1 MLKNKPLYLL
11 SQMKVYRYILLL
23 LFCVQNLVNA
33 QPIWNLERCI
43 LYAQENNLQVK
54 IAQLNAELNDAT
66 YTQSKFSFLPS
77 VNANGNY
84 GTNRGRNIDP
94 TTNTFIEQ
102 DIVGGSGAIGSSLD
116 LFGGFRKINQMRQSY
131 YSYMS
136 SKYAADQTLND
147 VSLNV
152 ANAYL
157 QIIFAREQ
165 QLRAEQALT
174 LSKEQL
180 DRTRKLVEVGLQPEV
195 ANYTMEAQVAQDEVN
210 LITATN
216 QYNVSLL
223 NLQLLLNLD
232 KPVLIEVPAF
242 ELPDRF
248 GYGDRAAD
256 SIYNKAVVDFP
267 GVMSSYYNMQSSFK
281 GLQTARG
288 ARYPSLNLNYNV
300 FTNYSDAARTITGF
314 DTTGNILPVGYVMMT
329 NELVVAPELRY
340 NFQSI
345 PFSEQ
350 LNSNL
355 GQNIGIGLSIPIFN
369 GWSANSNV
377 KRSRLQWTIAKYN
390 YDQSRLNLKRD
401 ISTAVTDAQ
410 NASKRYNA
418 QKKLTE
424 SLQTT
429 LDYTT
434 KRYEAGLLNVYDFN
448 TARKNLFD
456 AQSQALQAKYDY
468 LFKLKILDFYQGKK
482 ITLP

>member
-1 MLKNKPLYLL
+1 
-11 SQMKVYRYILLL
+11 
-23 LFCVQNLVNA
+23 
-33 QPIWNLERCI
+33 
-43 LYAQENNLQVK
+43 
-54 IAQLNAELNDAT
+54 
-66 YTQSKFSFLPS
+66 
-77 VNANGNY
+77 
-84 GTNRGRNIDP
+84 
-94 TTNTFIEQ
+94 
-102 DIVGGSGAIGSSLD
+102 
-116 LFGGFRKINQMRQSY
+116 
-131 YSYMS
+131 
-136 SKYAADQTLND
+136 
-147 VSLNV
+147 
-152 ANAYL
+152 
-157 QIIFAREQ
+157 
-165 QLRAEQALT
+165 
-174 LSKEQL
+174 
-180 DRTRKLVEVGLQPEV
+180 
-195 ANYTMEAQVAQDEVN
+195 
-210 LITATN
+210 
-216 QYNVSLL
+216 
-223 NLQLLLNLD
+223 
-232 KPVLIEVPAF
+232 
-242 ELPDRF
+242 
-248 GYGDRAAD
+248 
-256 SIYNKAVVDFP
+256 
-267 GVMSSYYNMQSSFK
+267 MQSSFK

-314 DTTGNILPVGYVMMT
+314 DTTGNILPVGYVMLT

-456 AQSQALQAKYDY
+456 AQSQTLQAKYDY